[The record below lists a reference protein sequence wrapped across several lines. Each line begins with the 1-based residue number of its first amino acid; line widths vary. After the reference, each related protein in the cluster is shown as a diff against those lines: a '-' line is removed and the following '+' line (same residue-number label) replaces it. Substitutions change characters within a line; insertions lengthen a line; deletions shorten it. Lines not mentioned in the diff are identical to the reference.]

1 MIKTRRAP
9 KMSEK
14 RTKYE
19 YIDENTRNENYPQDN
34 NQLKNELENQ
44 ETRFPMVE
52 QEMTVVFD
60 CKYTPKTLQFRENE
74 S

>member
-34 NQLKNELENQ
+34 NQLKNELEN
-44 ETRFPMVE
+44 
-52 QEMTVVFD
+52 
-60 CKYTPKTLQFRENE
+60 
-74 S
+74 